1 MGARDLAGITVLV
14 TRPAGQAEAFAR
26 AIEERGGVAFRFPTI
41 EILPPSEPDIV
52 RAQLARIGDADFAI
66 FVSANAVA
74 QAHALLG
81 PEKIPARVR
90 LAAVGTATAEALR
103 LQGYG
108 DILAPA
114 GRQDSEGIAA
124 LPEFA
129 AMRGTRIVILRGAG
143 GGREWLAETLAARG
157 ADVHYVECYRR
168 VPSGADPLPL
178 RAALGRGAIGVATAT
193 SIETLDGLMRVAG
206 DDARSA
212 LVRLPIIC
220 ASARIGT
227 HARSLGFHN
236 VHVAPSAGTA
246 AMTES
251 LQRWRDSL

>member
-1 MGARDLAGITVLV
+1 MLV
-14 TRPAGQAEAFAR
+14 TRPAGQADALAR

-41 EILPPSEPDIV
+41 EILPPPEPDIV
-52 RAQLARIGDADFAI
+52 RGQLARIGEADFAI
-66 FVSANAVA
+66 FVSANAVT

-81 PEKIPARVR
+81 PAKIPERVR
-90 LAAVGTATAEALR
+90 LAAVGNATADALR

-108 DILAPA
+108 NILSPA

-124 LPEFA
+124 LPAFA
-129 AMRGTRIVILRGAG
+129 TVRGRRVVILRGAG

-157 ADVHYVECYRR
+157 ADVHYIECYQRAPAR
-168 VPSGADPLPL
+168 ADPAPL
-178 RAALGRGAIGVATAT
+178 HMALARGGISVVTVT
-193 SIETLDGLMRVAG
+193 SIETLDALMRMVG
-206 DDARSA
+206 EGARAA
-212 LVRLPIIC
+212 LVGLPIVC
-220 ASARIGT
+220 ASARIGA
-227 HARSLGFHN
+227 HARSLGFHH

>member
-1 MGARDLAGITVLV
+1 MAARDLAGVTVLV
-14 TRPAGQAEAFAR
+14 TRPAGQADAFAR
-26 AIEERGGVAFRFPTI
+26 AIEERGGIAFRFPTI
-41 EILPPSEPDIV
+41 EILPPPEPDIA

-81 PEKIPARVR
+81 PQKIPARVR
-90 LAAVGTATAEALR
+90 LAAVGSATAEALR

-108 DILAPA
+108 DILSPA

-124 LPEFA
+124 LPAFVTV
-129 AMRGTRIVILRGAG
+129 RGKRVVILRGAG

-157 ADVHYVECYRR
+157 ADVHYIECYRR
-168 VPSGADPLPL
+168 VPTGADPTPL
-178 RAALGRGAIGVATAT
+178 RMALRHGGVGVVTVT

-206 DDARSA
+206 DDARPA
-212 LVRLPIIC
+212 LVSLPIIC
-220 ASARIGT
+220 ASARIGA
-227 HARSLGFHN
+227 HARSLGFHQ
-236 VHVAPSAGTA
+236 VHVAPSAGTD

>member
-1 MGARDLAGITVLV
+1 MAARDLAGITVLV
-14 TRPAGQAEAFAR
+14 TRPAGQADAFAR
-26 AIEERGGVAFRFPTI
+26 AIEERGGIAFRFPTI
-41 EILPPSEPDIV
+41 EILPPPEPDIV

-90 LAAVGTATAEALR
+90 LAAVGSATAEALR
-103 LQGYG
+103 LLGYG
-108 DILAPA
+108 DILSPA

-124 LPEFA
+124 LAEFA
-129 AMRGTRIVILRGAG
+129 MVRGKRVVILRGAG

-157 ADVHYVECYRR
+157 ADVHYIECYRR
-168 VPSGADPLPL
+168 VPTGADPMPL
-178 RAALGRGAIGVATAT
+178 RLALARGGIRVVTVT

-206 DDARSA
+206 DDARPA
-212 LVRLPIIC
+212 LAGLPIIC
-220 ASARIGT
+220 ASARIGA
-227 HARSLGFHN
+227 HARSLGLHQ